1 MRPLIKVLLPLV
13 VLAAAVLIAAVLI
26 ASRPEVATRAPET
39 VAPLVRYET
48 VTPGR
53 MQAHVRSQGTV
64 TPRTQ
69 TVLVAE
75 VAGRVIEIS
84 PSMVAGGFFESR
96 DVLLRIDPRD
106 YELAVISAR
115 AQIAQA
121 EARLRIEQEEAAV
134 ARREWDTLGQSG
146 EPSPLVLREPQLTEA
161 RATLDAAR
169 AALERAERDLERTT
183 IRAPFAGRVRDRQ
196 VDAGQV
202 VAPGN
207 TLATLF
213 AVDVAEIR
221 LPVPDREL
229 LFLDLP
235 PGFRVGAS
243 GPPVTIHA
251 QFAGQSLQWQ
261 GHIVRTEGEID
272 PQSRMVYLVAEVR
285 DPYGREQDET
295 TVPLASGMFV
305 HADIQGRM
313 LEDVF
318 VLPRNVM
325 RDENQ
330 VLIIDDENRLRFR
343 QVQVLRTDRN
353 EVVISG
359 GLRPGERICIS
370 PLDVVVDG
378 MLVRTESDGDASS

>member
-1 MRPLIKVLLPLV
+1 MRRLIKVLLPLV

-48 VTPGR
+48 VTPVR

-96 DVLLRIDPRD
+96 DVLLRLDPRD

-121 EARLRIEQEEAAV
+121 EARLRIELEEAAV
-134 ARREWDTLGQSG
+134 ARREWDMLGQSG
-146 EPSPLVLREPQLTEA
+146 EPSPLVLREPQLAEA
-161 RATLDAAR
+161 RAALDAAR
-169 AALERAERDLERTT
+169 AALERAERDLDRTI

-207 TLATLF
+207 NLATLF

-229 LFLDLP
+229 QFLDLP
-235 PGFRVGAS
+235 PGFRRGES
-243 GPPVTIHA
+243 GPPVTIRA

-285 DPYGREQDET
+285 DPYGREQEDA

-305 HADIQGRM
+305 HADIQGRVF
-313 LEDVF
+313 EDVF
-318 VLPRNVM
+318 VLPRNVL

-359 GLRPGERICIS
+359 GLRAGERICIS
-370 PLDVVVDG
+370 PLDVVIDG